1 MLQTAR
7 RRDLSTLGAALAL
20 IVALLLAIPAQAD
33 SVGYRVQFVNGFGCH
48 VVQINLGSPTV
59 KVTPILSLRFPGG
72 AEPMSTICARERPV
86 AAITGT
92 FFSKTSLL
100 PIGDIMIDG
109 RLVHFGGM
117 GSALA
122 ITPDNQASFR
132 RIPYGRR
139 QDWGPFE
146 TVMAAGPMLVE
157 GGKVALAPAHEQ
169 FRDPH
174 VLGRAS
180 RTGVGL
186 TANNKLLMVATR
198 ENVSLWEFA
207 KVMLALGCTDAINL
221 DGGSSTGLYY
231 RGSMV
236 VRPGRTLVNLLAVY
250 TDADCATRTC
260 QCERIEKRAEIDGYR
275 TAKAHEAYMMAQM
288 PLAAGRLDDAI
299 RLLGQAAELDPMN
312 ASYQVRLAET
322 LERRGDAAGAASA
335 WTRAGE
341 ILLDKELWGEALARL
356 EEALSNDPVSMPALL
371 ALPRAYRGLGMDSQ
385 AEALEC
391 ELLMRDLRQ
400 NVVAEHQ
407 DLMTDIVREAFRL
420 AMREAP
426 QPLPGPVLGGTL
438 SECAYVDTALGVR
451 MELPTIWQFTPTADL
466 SALEMQHRS
475 RPFLAHLRAVWAPEQ
490 VPLEKLVELYWEGSF
505 QEQLQTAPVLLGVPS
520 RGIWRTETTT
530 SRAGVH
536 CRTLFLLRDGV
547 LWVLSLTTSKQLRVE
562 AAPDFEQI
570 TKGFTLF

>member
-1 MLQTAR
+1 VRLTVV
-7 RRDLSTLGAALAL
+7 RRDLVALGTTLAL
-20 IVALLLAIPAQAD
+20 IVAVLPAAPAHGG

-59 KVTPILSLRFPGG
+59 KVTPVLSLRFPGG
-72 AEPMSTICARERPV
+72 AEPMSTICARARPV

-122 ITPDNQASFR
+122 ITPDNRASFH

-139 QDWGPFE
+139 QDWGPYE

-157 GGKVALAPAHEQ
+157 GGKVALAPSHEK
-169 FRDPH
+169 FHDPH

-186 TANNKLLMVATR
+186 TAHNKLLMVATR

-207 KVMLALGCTDAINL
+207 KIMLKLGCTDAINL

-231 RGSMV
+231 RGSMI
-236 VRPGRTLVNLLAVY
+236 VRPARTLVNLLAVY
-250 TDADCATRTC
+250 TDADCTARTC
-260 QCERIEKRAEIDGYR
+260 QMQRIDQRALIDGYR
-275 TAKAHEAYMMAQM
+275 TAKAHEAYMMAQT
-288 PLAAGRLDDAI
+288 PLAAGRVDDAV
-299 RLLGQAAELDPMN
+299 RLLGQAVALDPTN
-312 ASYQVRLAET
+312 ASYQAKLAQA
-322 LERRGDAAGAASA
+322 LERQGDALAAASA

-356 EEALSNDPVSMPALL
+356 EEALANDPVSMPAML
-371 ALPRAYRGLGMDSQ
+371 ALPRAYRGLGMDEE

-400 NVVAEHQ
+400 NVVAEHE
-407 DLMTDIVREAFRL
+407 DLMSDMVRDAFRL
-420 AMREAP
+420 ATRKAP
-426 QPLPGPVLGGTL
+426 QPLPGPALGGTMA
-438 SECAYVDTALGVR
+438 ECSYVDTELGVR
-451 MELPTIWQFTPTADL
+451 MELPTTWQFTPSADV
-466 SALEMQHRS
+466 SALEMRRRS
-475 RPFLAHLRAVWAPEQ
+475 RPFLAHLRVVWAPEQ
-490 VPLEKLVELYWEGSF
+490 VPLEKLVALYWEGSF

-520 RGIWRTETTT
+520 KGIWRTETTT
-530 SRAGVH
+530 SRAGTT
-536 CRTLFLLRDGV
+536 CRTLFFLRDGL
-547 LWVLSLTTSKQLRVE
+547 LWVLSLTTGEELRVE

-570 TKGFTLF
+570 AKGFSLF